1 MLQVGGLVGPAGGA
15 VGWSGLSLVRGAG
28 SGRRCEKTGSG
39 SAVVLERLA
48 GSGGV
53 VERPALE
60 VDVGTG
66 VGMGKVV
73 GAGCGK

>member
-1 MLQVGGLVGPAGGA
+1 ME
-15 VGWSGLSLVRGAG
+15 WIESGLWCG
-28 SGRRCEKTGSG
+28 G

-48 GSGGV
+48 GSGGAV
-53 VERPALE
+53 DRPALE
-60 VDVGTG
+60 VGAGAG